1 MIKNTDEFPN
11 TVCYLPFIS
20 MPTKVKGI
28 EKQWCYVSSK
38 KFGKHLFWKY
48 KLYYIRSF
56 ESIVELTFWKST
68 RSLRFVNL
76 KNGFRFC
83 IKIIFTDDPHKI
95 TEINITTIQ
104 MLISS

>member
-20 MPTKVKGI
+20 MPTKVKGYRKTVMLCFI
-28 EKQWCYVSSK
+28 K
-38 KFGKHLFWKY
+38 KIGKHLFWKY

-56 ESIVELTFWKST
+56 ESIVELTFSKST

-83 IKIIFTDDPHKI
+83 IKIIFTNDPHKI